1 MKEIIITDFLL
12 QPQSI
17 IISYKSSEK
26 IEAWLEDFNKHN
38 PNIMSLDIDYSRQ
51 QIVIAKN
58 KLKTFTK
65 DLQGH
70 KLKLSLCNKNKRLI
84 YN

>member
-26 IEAWLEDFNKHN
+26 IEAWLEDCNKHN

-51 QIVIAKN
+51 QIVLAKN

-70 KLKLSLCNKNKRLI
+70 KLKLSLCNKNESIRQF
-84 YN
+84 